1 MLTRACLSVPYFVTK
16 VLTVKHLT
24 TGKVPLHC
32 PRATIVT
39 LTVRPI
45 TFMNH
50 PWKQEQVGY
59 IMKGNR
65 YIPTSKRWYPEG
77 GGGGGT
83 WVFRG
88 GGRIRSLSKLKN
100 TPKALISGQKSTLIL

>member
-1 MLTRACLSVPYFVTK
+1 MLTRAGLSVPYFVTK

-32 PRATIVT
+32 PRAIIVS
-39 LTVRPI
+39 LTMRLI

-59 IMKGNR
+59 IMKGNE
-65 YIPTSKRWYPEG
+65 YIPTSKRWYR

-88 GGRIRSLSKLKN
+88 GGGAHTFVIKIKKY
-100 TPKALISGQKSTLIL
+100 P